1 MTDSATYIPKPNS
14 LPWRI
19 LTWMVLNPEEEL
31 TRRDI
36 AVKFD
41 TQPSTVDT
49 TLGIAVAR
57 EVMKRTRNADAELC
71 WSLGPSTNFVLESCQ
86 TEDDPVLLPP
96 RCFPPGER
104 PAAPAPAPAVITVL
118 DLDSIKVRKGVRL
131 LSPEERRRQEFIEWF
146 DQFDVGD
153 SAEFDDEH
161 APTIRTES
169 ARHRKAKQTA
179 WKIAVTGPG
188 RTGIERTA

>member
-1 MTDSATYIPKPNS
+1 MSESPTTYIPKAGS

-19 LTWMVLNPEEEL
+19 LTWMVLNPDEEL

-57 EVMKRTRNADAELC
+57 NVMKRTRNSDAELC
-71 WSLGPSTNFVLESCQ
+71 WSLGESTDFVLQQVQ
-86 TEDDPVLLPP
+86 TEDDPVRLPA
-96 RCFPPGER
+96 RCFPP
-104 PAAPAPAPAVITVL
+104 APPPSPPVEL

-131 LSPEERRRQEFIEWF
+131 LSPEERRRQEFVEWF
-146 DQFDVGD
+146 DQFEVGD

-161 APTIRTES
+161 VPTIRAES
-169 ARHRKAKQTA
+169 GRHKKLKKTA
-179 WKIAVTGPG
+179 WKIAATGVG
-188 RTGIERTA
+188 RSGIERTA

>member
-1 MTDSATYIPKPNS
+1 MSDTTYIPKQGS

-19 LTWMVLNPEEEL
+19 LTFLVLNPEEEL

-41 TQPSTVDT
+41 VQASAIDT
-49 TLGIAVAR
+49 TLQIAVAR
-57 EVMKRTRNADAELC
+57 QVMKRTRNSEAELV
-71 WSLGPSTNFVLESCQ
+71 WSLGPSTDFVLQQAATGDE
-86 TEDDPVLLPP
+86 PIKLPS
-96 RCFPPGER
+96 RCFPDAR
-104 PAAPAPAPAVITVL
+104 RAQAAPVTVL

-131 LSPEERRRQEFIEWF
+131 LSPEEKRRQEFMDWF

-161 APTIRTES
+161 VTTIRAES
-169 ARHRKAKQTA
+169 LRHKKANQTA
-179 WKIAVTGPG
+179 WKIAITERG
-188 RTGIERTA
+188 RSGIERTA

>member
-1 MTDSATYIPKPNS
+1 MSDTTYIPKAGS

-49 TLGIAVAR
+49 TLGIPVAR
-57 EVMKRTRNADAELC
+57 QVMKRTRNADAELC
-71 WSLGPSTNFVLESCQ
+71 WSLGPSTDFVLTSGE
-86 TEDDPVLLPP
+86 EPAFALPP
-96 RCFPPGER
+96 RCFPPAPPPR
-104 PAAPAPAPAVITVL
+104 PPSKLNL
-118 DLDSIKVRKGVRL
+118 DDLQVRKGVRL
-131 LSPEERRRQEFIEWF
+131 LSPEERRRQEFIDWF

-161 APTIRTES
+161 AATIRTES
-169 ARHRKAKQTA
+169 ARHRKAKRTA
-179 WKIAVTGPG
+179 WKIAATGPG
-188 RTGIERTA
+188 RSGIERTA

>member
-57 EVMKRTRNADAELC
+57 QVMKRTRNADAELC

-86 TEDDPVLLPP
+86 TEDDPVRLPA
-96 RCFPPGER
+96 RCFP
-104 PAAPAPAPAVITVL
+104 AARAPAVAPVTVL
-118 DLDSIKVRKGVRL
+118 DLDNIKVRKGVRL
-131 LSPEERRRQEFIEWF
+131 LSPEERRRQEFIDWF

-161 APTIRTES
+161 APTIRIES

-188 RTGIERTA
+188 RSGIERTA

>member
-1 MTDSATYIPKPNS
+1 MSDTTYIPKAGS

-19 LTWMVLNPEEEL
+19 LTFLVLNPEEEL

-41 TQPSTVDT
+41 TQSSTVDS

-57 EVMKRTRNADAELC
+57 QVLKRTRNSDMEVV
-71 WSLGPSTNFVLESCQ
+71 WSLGSSTDYLL
-86 TEDDPVLLPP
+86 TEGGAEDATPKLPA
-96 RCFPPGER
+96 RCFPAAR
-104 PAAPAPAPAVITVL
+104 APARAPVTVL
-118 DLDSIKVRKGVRL
+118 DLDTIKVRKGVRL
-131 LSPEERRRQEFIEWF
+131 LSPEERRRLEFIEWF

-161 APTIRTES
+161 VPTIRAES

-179 WKIAVTGPG
+179 WKIASTGPG
-188 RTGIERTA
+188 RSGVERTA

>member
-1 MTDSATYIPKPNS
+1 MSDTTYIPKAGS

-19 LTWMVLNPEEEL
+19 LTFLVLNPEEEL

-57 EVMKRTRNADAELC
+57 QVMKRTRNSDAELV
-71 WSLGPSTNFVLESCQ
+71 WSLGPSTDFVLTSAGEGGA
-86 TEDDPVLLPP
+86 TETSPKLPA
-96 RCFPPGER
+96 RCFPAGECVA
-104 PAAPAPAPAVITVL
+104 AAPRVRVEL
-118 DLDSIKVRKGVRL
+118 DLDTIKVRKGVRL
-131 LSPEERRRQEFIEWF
+131 LSPEERRRQEFIDWF
-146 DQFDVGD
+146 DQFEVGD
-153 SAEFDDEH
+153 SAEFDDAH
-161 APTIRTES
+161 TATIRAES
-169 ARHRKAKQTA
+169 ARHRKVKQTA
-179 WKIAVTGPG
+179 WKIATTGPG

>member
-1 MTDSATYIPKPNS
+1 MSDTTYIPKAGS

-19 LTWMVLNPEEEL
+19 LTFLVLNPEEEL

-57 EVMKRTRNADAELC
+57 QVMKRTRNSDAELV
-71 WSLGPSTNFVLESCQ
+71 WSLGPSTDFMLVAAGEGESSGGS
-86 TEDDPVLLPP
+86 LPA
-96 RCFPPGER
+96 RCY
-104 PAAPAPAPAVITVL
+104 PAAHRLAPAARVKVEI
-118 DLDSIKVRKGVRL
+118 DLDAIKVRKGVRL

-161 APTIRTES
+161 TPTIRAES
-169 ARHRKAKQTA
+169 GRHRKAKQTA
-179 WKIAVTGPG
+179 WKIAATGPG
-188 RTGIERTA
+188 RAGIERTA